1 MLLFQSKCPYI
12 SSILVTLT
20 DMADF
25 EIGVVLTQLFVLF
38 FLAKVSA
45 IIVKRFG
52 IQGLVGEI
60 LAGILVANLVVG
72 DWSLMH
78 FLGLENL
85 AYEHV
90 IMVLAELGV
99 IFLLFTVGLETKFED
114 IISVGKP
121 AVYVAVIGVILPF
134 VLGFALIMALHDM
147 YMEALFIGA
156 AMVAT
161 SVGFT
166 AKVIQEMRL
175 FHAIESKIIIAAAVI
190 DDILGMIILGVVV
203 GIANAD
209 STGGGIDI
217 VSILEIAA
225 VAVFFVLAV
234 IFVGVVGIPKAH
246 KRRTARL
253 TCDTSLK
260 RSDHF
265 QISPFALALI
275 VCLGLSALA
284 DIMGLAAIIGAFL
297 AGMLFTQFA
306 DVCSDLEERFTSVN
320 DFLLPFFFIHVG
332 LMVNLDSFL
341 DVELLLLGAAIILLA
356 VVTKYVAG
364 IIGVRLGSPKLG
376 KESGAIVGI
385 GMVPRGEVGI
395 TVAYIGLTAAVVAQE
410 MYALVVFMSIVT
422 ALIAPP
428 WMAKVFRQK
437 YGD

>member
-1 MLLFQSKCPYI
+1 M
-12 SSILVTLT
+12 VN
-20 DMADF
+20 MAEF
-25 EIGVVLTQLFVLF
+25 EIGVVLIQLFVLF
-38 FLAKVSA
+38 SLAKVSA

-60 LAGILVANLVVG
+60 LAGILVANLAVG
-72 DWSLMH
+72 DWSLMG

-85 AYEHV
+85 QYEHV

-121 AVYVAVIGVILPF
+121 AVYVAVIGVFLPF

-147 YMEALFIGA
+147 YIEALFIGA

-209 STGGGIDI
+209 ASGGSIDI
-217 VSILEIAA
+217 ISILEIAA
-225 VAVFFVLAV
+225 VAVLFVLIIV
-234 IFVGVVGIPKAH
+234 FVGAVGIPKAH
-246 KRRTARL
+246 KRRTDRL
-253 TCDTSLK
+253 ACETPLQRTN
-260 RSDHF
+260 HF
-265 QISPFALALI
+265 QVSPFSLALI

-306 DVCSDLEERFTSVN
+306 DVCADLEHRFTSVN

-332 LMVNLDSFL
+332 LMVNLDSFA
-341 DVELLLLGAAIILLA
+341 DVKLLLLGAVIILLA
-356 VVTKYVAG
+356 IVTKYVAG
-364 IIGVRLGSPKLG
+364 IIGVRMGSPGLG

-395 TVAYIGLTAAVVAQE
+395 TVAYIGLTAAVVTQE
-410 MYALVVFMSIVT
+410 MYGIVVFMSIVT
-422 ALIAPP
+422 AMIAPP
-428 WMAKVFRQK
+428 WMAKAFRQK
-437 YGD
+437 YDE